1 MKSVLIF
8 IVILFV
14 AIQFIPSKIQNP
26 KTDKNLEIKAPK
38 EVMAIF
44 KKSCYDCHSNEVKVP
59 WYASVA
65 PASFF
70 IKRHVELGRE
80 WLNFSIWNRYTPK
93 QKDKKLGEIFKA
105 VTHAMPLPSYIKFH
119 KDTKLSQSQ
128 INLIQKWTG
137 KIPY

>member
-1 MKSVLIF
+1 MKYALGF
-8 IVILFV
+8 ILFLLV
-14 AIQFIPSKIQNP
+14 AVQFIPSKIQNP
-26 KTDKNLEIKAPK
+26 QTDKSLEIKAPK

-80 WLNFSIWNRYTPK
+80 WLNFSIWNKYTPK
-93 QKDKKLGEIFKA
+93 QKDKKLGQIFKA

-119 KDTKLSQSQ
+119 KDTKLSQKQ

>member
-1 MKSVLIF
+1 MKYALGF
-8 IVILFV
+8 ILFLLV
-14 AIQFIPSKIQNP
+14 AVQFIPAKIQNP
-26 KTDKNLEIKAPK
+26 QTDKNLEIKAPK

-93 QKDKKLGEIFKA
+93 QQDKKLGQIFKA

-119 KDTKLSQSQ
+119 KDTKLSQNQ

>member
-8 IVILFV
+8 IVVLFI
-14 AIQFIPSKIQNP
+14 AIQFVPSKIHNP
-26 KTDKNLEIKAPK
+26 KRDKNLEIKAPK

-59 WYASVA
+59 WYGSIA

-80 WLNFSIWNRYTPK
+80 WLNFSIWNRYTAK
-93 QKDKKLGEIFKA
+93 QKDKKLGQIFKA
-105 VTHAMPLPSYIKFH
+105 ITHAMPLPSYVKFH
-119 KDTKLSQSQ
+119 KDTKLSQKE
-128 INLIQKWTG
+128 IDLIQKWTG